1 MMFHLGRDSWWCVC
15 CCQWLSEV
23 EWHQACRG
31 DCQYGAG
38 ITKSYVFLSFAAPS
52 GASTAAQDWNTHRY
66 TREKIYF
73 TKFLVHHS
81 NKHGKRCCCPFLAL
95 RSLFLKRLK
104 SLQRRTVWREAM
116 SIILLVLFCSGPVV
130 AGVVGIT
137 MPRFCLFGHTVHIA
151 SKMENFG
158 LRKYSDIVR
167 RKKKHL
173 FIHFFRILNE
183 NK

>member
-1 MMFHLGRDSWWCVC
+1 MFFHLGRDSRRCVC

-31 DCQYGAG
+31 DCQHGAG
-38 ITKSYVFLSFAAPS
+38 IAKSYVFLSFAAPS
-52 GASTAAQDWNTHRY
+52 GASTAAQNWNTHRY
-66 TREKIYF
+66 IRENIYF
-73 TKFLVHHS
+73 TKCLENHR
-81 NKHGKRCCCPFLAL
+81 NKHRKCCCCPFLAL
-95 RSLFLKRLK
+95 RRTFGGRLCQ
-104 SLQRRTVWREAM
+104 SFCWSFV
-116 SIILLVLFCSGPVV
+116 CSGPVV

-158 LRKYSDIVR
+158 LRKYSGIVR
-167 RKKKHL
+167 RKKIF

>member
-1 MMFHLGRDSWWCVC
+1 MFFHLGRDSWWCVC
-15 CCQWLSEV
+15 CCQRLSEV

-31 DCQYGAG
+31 DCKYGAG

-66 TREKIYF
+66 IREKNLCYKMFRKPPKQTWKMLLLPLSCIAPN
-73 TKFLVHHS
+73 L
-81 NKHGKRCCCPFLAL
+81 
-95 RSLFLKRLK
+95 
-104 SLQRRTVWREAM
+104 WREAM

-158 LRKYSDIVR
+158 LRKYSGIL
-167 RKKKHL
+167 RKKNL
-173 FIHFFRILNE
+173 FIHFFRVLNE